1 MSLSLSSRDRVLL
14 AVVAPVAL
22 LAAYWLL
29 LLGPLRAEAGELEG
43 QVAQQSEARDAA
55 LARVAQLERARSTYA
70 ADYETAVRLGKAIP
84 TSVDMPSLLLQV
96 EDAARG
102 TGVELTQITPGERAA
117 AADASGVATADTQPP
132 RDARAPAA
140 VPAPAATPGLDT
152 VPLQV
157 TLSGDFFGL
166 ADFLHRQ
173 KRFVR
178 VAGERVEVKGRL
190 MTIDSFH
197 LTAADGGRELTA
209 EMSATVYLSPKAGSA
224 PRAAAAAAAAAAPP
238 PAGAQAAA
246 PSPPVAVMSR

>member
-1 MSLSLSSRDRVLL
+1 VSLSLSSRDRVLL

-43 QVAQQSEARDAA
+43 QVAQQSQARDAA

-70 ADYETAVRLGKAIP
+70 ADYETVVRLGKAIP

-102 TGVELTQITPGERAA
+102 TGVELSRVTPGERAA
-117 AADASGVATADTQPP
+117 AAGASGVATADTQTT
-132 RDARAPAA
+132 RDARAPAR
-140 VPAPAATPGLDT
+140 AATPGLDT
-152 VPLQV
+152 VPLQL

-197 LTAADGGRELTA
+197 FAAADGGRELTA
-209 EMSATVYLSPKAGSA
+209 EVSATVYLSPKAGSA
-224 PRAAAAAAAAAAPP
+224 PRAAAAAPAAAAPP